1 MRTLHITTST
11 FNLTTPL
18 GGGFQPEDSRDF
30 TFSSMQRTF
39 TCCWALSYRHLR
51 VVKRF
56 ILPLLWATRFLKFQM
71 ASKVRVNWI
80 VHCMTIY
87 PHYSEYII
95 GFEAGSIT
103 NFRISSLLLKVR
115 WSALRI
121 QLQPNQIAFDIK
133 HSKKMC
139 TSDSS
144 ASPHKWQNVFWE
156 PSLEAT
162 NFLVGKAP

>member
-1 MRTLHITTST
+1 
-11 FNLTTPL
+11 
-18 GGGFQPEDSRDF
+18 
-30 TFSSMQRTF
+30 
-39 TCCWALSYRHLR
+39 
-51 VVKRF
+51 
-56 ILPLLWATRFLKFQM
+56 
-71 ASKVRVNWI
+71 
-80 VHCMTIY
+80 MTIY
-87 PHYSEYII
+87 PHDFEYIV
-95 GFEAGSIT
+95 GFEARSIT

-121 QLQPNQIAFDIK
+121 QLQPNQIAFDIE